1 MRSNHRLK
9 FIIMAIRQYPIGFRP
24 LLFLFFQF
32 WFQFPALPDALSD
45 IYSIPVSLS
54 LALNSM

>member
-9 FIIMAIRQYPIGFRP
+9 FIIMAIQQYPIGFRP
-24 LLFLFFQF
+24 LLFLSFQF

-54 LALNSM
+54 LALNST